1 MSLLNITNPHLL
13 NAFLEFE
20 DKCAEIERYLD
31 FLNCLDNGSD
41 NHLLS
46 KNIHNIWQV
55 NTISREVQKTIR
67 ASTYLLIYNL
77 LESSMCN
84 ALDSV
89 HLTLES
95 EGLDIQTVS
104 VKMKKIIYN
113 NLKKGL
119 GEKSIDE
126 LIQSNIDLRSIIM
139 RHGYNKKDLL
149 SGNFD
154 TDILKK
160 IEKKY
165 GFQSYPVEGKDSVYS
180 PKTIREI
187 KVKRNEL
194 AHGALSFE
202 QCGQNIPISSMP
214 LKYNEA
220 KKMMISVFN
229 GLNNFLNQKD
239 YL

>member
-1 MSLLNITNPHLL
+1 MSLLNITNTHLL
-13 NAFLEFE
+13 DAYLEFE
-20 DKCAEIERYLD
+20 DKCLEIERYLD
-31 FLNCLDNGSD
+31 FLDKLDNGSD

-46 KNIHNIWQV
+46 KNSHNIWEV
-55 NTISREVQKTIR
+55 SEISREVQKTIR

-84 ALDSV
+84 ALDSI
-89 HLTLES
+89 HSTLET
-95 EGLDIQTVS
+95 ENIDIQSVS
-104 VKMKKIIYN
+104 TKLKRIIYN

-126 LIQSNIDLRSIIM
+126 LIKSNIDLRPIIM
-139 RHGYNKKDLL
+139 KHGYNKKDLL

-154 TDILKK
+154 VDVLKK

-165 GFQSYPVEGKDSVYS
+165 GFQSYPLNGRQGLFS
-180 PKTIREI
+180 PQTIHEI

-202 QCGQNIPISSMP
+202 QCGQSIPISSMTQ
-214 LKYNEA
+214 KYNEA
-220 KKMMISVFN
+220 KNMMLAVFN
-229 GLNNFLNQKD
+229 GLNNFLDQKA
-239 YL
+239 YM

>member
-1 MSLLNITNPHLL
+1 MSLLNITNTHLL
-13 NAFLEFE
+13 DAFLEFE

-31 FLNCLDNGSD
+31 FLDKLDQGSD

-46 KNIHNIWQV
+46 KNTHNIWE
-55 NTISREVQKTIR
+55 TKEISREVQKTLR

-84 ALDSV
+84 ALDAI
-89 HLTLES
+89 HLTLDS
-95 EGLDIQTVS
+95 EQIDIQMVS
-104 VKMKKIIYN
+104 VKLKRIIYN

-126 LIQSNIDLRSIIM
+126 LINSNIDLRPIIM
-139 RHGYNKKDLL
+139 KHGYNKKDLL

-154 TDILKK
+154 VEVLKK

-165 GFQSYPVEGKDSVYS
+165 GFQSYPLSGKDSLYS

-187 KVKRNEL
+187 KIKRNEL

-202 QCGQNIPISSMP
+202 QCGQSIPVLSMTP
-214 LKYNEA
+214 KYNEA
-220 KKMMISVFN
+220 KNMMLAIFN
-229 GLNNFLNQKD
+229 GLNNFLEQKS

>member
-1 MSLLNITNPHLL
+1 MCSLNITNSHLL

-20 DKCAEIERYLD
+20 DKCAEIERYLN
-31 FLNCLDNGSD
+31 FLDKLDTGSD

-46 KNIHNIWQV
+46 KNDLNIWE
-55 NTISREVQKTIR
+55 TSIISREVQKTIR

-84 ALDSV
+84 ALDAV
-89 HLTLES
+89 HQTLET
-95 EGLDIQTVS
+95 EKIDIQKVS
-104 VKMKKIIYN
+104 VKIKRIIYN

-119 GEKSIDE
+119 GEQSIDN
-126 LIQSNIDLRSIIM
+126 LISSNIDLRPIIM
-139 RHGYNKKDLL
+139 KHGYNKKDLL

-154 TDILKK
+154 ADVLKK

-165 GFQSYPVEGKDSVYS
+165 GFQSYPLNGQSSLYS

-187 KVKRNEL
+187 KLKRNEL

-202 QCGQNIPISSMP
+202 ECGQAIPILSMTP
-214 LKYNEA
+214 KYNEA
-220 KKMMISVFN
+220 KNMMLSIFN
-229 GLNNFLNQKD
+229 GLNNFMQQES